1 MNMTTLSGNE
11 LLQVI
16 NQTKNDTKAGLL
28 DVFTAKLERLAAHIR
43 TNHLS
48 PAESADLLDQEAET
62 MKAQHRN
69 DI

>member
-1 MNMTTLSGNE
+1 MTTLSGNE

>member
-1 MNMTTLSGNE
+1 MTTLSGNE

-43 TNHLS
+43 INHLS